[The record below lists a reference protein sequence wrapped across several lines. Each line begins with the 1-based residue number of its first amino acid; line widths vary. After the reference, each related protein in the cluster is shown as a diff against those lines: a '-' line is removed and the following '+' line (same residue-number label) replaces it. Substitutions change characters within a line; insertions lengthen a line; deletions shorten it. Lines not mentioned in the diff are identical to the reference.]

1 MEVLASLLS
10 GLKAVCAAF
19 PDPRKG
25 RTGNIA
31 MADFGLSAFAMFFM
45 QSASFLSFQRKLE
58 KGHGR
63 SNCQTLFG
71 IEKIPS
77 DNYIRDMLDGA
88 DPALLAPCFG
98 DTERLLL
105 ELAMREAFGRLGG
118 RTLIALDGT
127 EYFCSQ
133 KIACPHCQTR
143 KRSNGKI
150 ESYHSM
156 LAATVVAPGHSKVVP
171 LAPEFIAKQDGAEKQ
186 DCERNA
192 VQRWLDKHGA
202 RLKPLRPVYLAD
214 DLFACQSVVKRLVE
228 TGDDFIFI
236 CKETSHKALYDFIDG
251 AELERHEV
259 KVRKGKSR
267 ETHRYRFVDNVPL
280 RDGKDAALVNWIGFE
295 ILGAKGEVKYK
306 TAFVTSLPV
315 AKSNVAEAAACGRAR
330 WKIENESFN
339 VLKNNGYEL
348 EHNFGHG
355 ENYLAMTLAALNI
368 LAFAWH
374 TVLDIL
380 EPPWKRAREAAETRK
395 GFFAYLL
402 TMTSL
407 AIFPAWPD
415 LLEALATFAIP
426 PPLLA
431 TPKLE

>member
-1 MEVLASLLS
+1 
-10 GLKAVCAAF
+10 
-19 PDPRKG
+19 
-25 RTGNIA
+25 

-58 KGHGR
+58 RGQGR

-88 DPALLAPCFG
+88 DPALLAPCFE

-105 ELAMREAFGRLGG
+105 EPAMREAFGRLGG

-156 LAATVVAPGHSKVVP
+156 LAATVVAPGHAKVVP
-171 LAPEFIAKQDGAEKQ
+171 LAPVPGLDPGIIAKQDGAEKQ

-192 VQRWLDKHGA
+192 AKRWLMKHA
-202 RLKPLRPVYLAD
+202 QRLKPLRPVYLAD
-214 DLFACQSVVKRLVE
+214 DLFACQSVAERLADN
-228 TGDDFIFI
+228 GDDFIFTA
-236 CKETSHKALYDFIDG
+236 KESSHKALYDFIDG
-251 AELERHEV
+251 AEVERHEV
-259 KVRKGKSR
+259 KVRKGKTH
-267 ETHRYRFVDNVPL
+267 EKHRYRFIDKVPL
-280 RDGKDAALVNWIGFE
+280 RDGKDAVLVNWIGFE
-295 ILGAKGEVKYK
+295 ILGAKGVVKYK

-315 AKSNVAEAAACGRAR
+315 AKANVAEIAACGRSR

-339 VLKNNGYEL
+339 VLKNHGYEL

-355 ENYLAMTLAALNI
+355 ETHLAMTLAALNL

-395 GFFAYLL
+395 GFFAYLSTL
-402 TMTSL
+402 TSL
-407 AIFPAWPD
+407 VIFPAWPD
-415 LLEALATFAIP
+415 LLEALASFTLP
-426 PPLLA
+426 PQLLN
-431 TPKLE
+431 TPKIE